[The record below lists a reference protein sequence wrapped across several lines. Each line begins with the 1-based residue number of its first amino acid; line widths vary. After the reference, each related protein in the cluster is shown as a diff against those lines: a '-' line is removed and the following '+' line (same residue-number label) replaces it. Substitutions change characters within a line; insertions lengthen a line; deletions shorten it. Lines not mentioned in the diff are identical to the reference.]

1 MRQDRVEGGAKRR
14 GESGGR
20 VAQGRSRRSGCGG
33 RWRWGWVAGG
43 GRRHGCG
50 GGGLV
55 VFGRW
60 RSVEGAFKCCT
71 QPEDRTGWEGAAT
84 VQRERTQD
92 KERKGEGDRREK
104 GANEARKPAE
114 TYKSIICNYFCL

>member
-14 GESGGR
+14 GESGRR
-20 VAQGRSRRSGCGG
+20 VAQGRGRRSGCGG
-33 RWRWGWVAGG
+33 RWRWRWVAGCR
-43 GRRHGCG
+43 RRHGCG
-50 GGGLV
+50 GGCLV

-71 QPEDRTGWEGAAT
+71 QPEDRTGRDGREEAAT

-104 GANEARKPAE
+104 GGK
-114 TYKSIICNYFCL
+114 